1 MPRFLPLVL
10 ALVLAL
16 FPSMAPA
23 QTINGIDWQLLAIDG
38 TVTDI
43 HATLRIEAD
52 GTITGEAPC
61 NRWSTA
67 NSAAP
72 PALQM
77 RGIRATRMACDKLDD
92 EQVFFDALSVM
103 TTLQPD
109 GDHNLVLTGPDGKS
123 MEFVLDIM
131 NSLTTCKTCKNDG

>member
-1 MPRFLPLVL
+1 MRRFNPLAP

-38 TVTDI
+38 TATDT

-52 GTITGEAPC
+52 GIITGDAPC
-61 NRWSTA
+61 NRWSTV
-67 NSAAP
+67 NSATP

-77 RGIRATRMACDKLDD
+77 RGIRATRMACDKLAD
-92 EQVFFDALSVM
+92 ERVFFEALSGM
-103 TTLQPD
+103 TALRPD
-109 GDHNLVLTGPDGKS
+109 GDSNLVLTGPDGRS
-123 MEFVLDIM
+123 MEFVRDIM
-131 NSLTTCKTCKNDG
+131 SNPTTCKTCKADD